1 MDLNTD
7 QYRNAE
13 EKGLETLDHLEQNN
27 RNIVKILSGIF
38 LVLLLCTL
46 IYTKYRACLLYTSP
60 SPRAVQNN
68 VSFNQQ
74 TVIYKDKLL
83 QKKPGKYDPTDETT
97 KDIKHLKDNIK

>member
-38 LVLLLCTL
+38 LVNILRIILSDSKVGC
-46 IYTKYRACLLYTSP
+46 YFYGK
-60 SPRAVQNN
+60 
-68 VSFNQQ
+68 FNDQ
-74 TVIYKDKLL
+74 
-83 QKKPGKYDPTDETT
+83 
-97 KDIKHLKDNIK
+97 

>member
-46 IYTKYRACLLYTSP
+46 IYTKYRA
-60 SPRAVQNN
+60 VQNN

-83 QKKPGKYDPTDETT
+83 QKKPGKYNPTDETT

>member
-38 LVLLLCTL
+38 LV
-46 IYTKYRACLLYTSP
+46 
-60 SPRAVQNN
+60 
-68 VSFNQQ
+68 
-74 TVIYKDKLL
+74 
-83 QKKPGKYDPTDETT
+83 
-97 KDIKHLKDNIK
+97 IKHLKDNIK